1 MVLRPSLAGEA
12 PAIAA
17 EGGCVPSYEDI
28 RLAHISPYL
37 EYDLDLHKD
46 RARRPATNSILGRAV
61 YAFGFDTGRRYPN
74 PTCADAKD
82 FGRVEASCVD
92 RSAAIFDKLLARL
105 LERAIHLVWSRG
117 GFAGIDLGVW
127 FAARLDLST

>member
-28 RLAHISPYL
+28 RLAHIGPYL

-46 RARRPATNSILGRAV
+46 RARRPATNRILGRAV
-61 YAFGFDTGRRYPN
+61 YAFGIDIGRHHPD
-74 PTCADAKD
+74 PTSADAKD

-92 RSAAIFDKLLARL
+92 RSAAIFDKLLACL
-105 LERAIHLVWSRG
+105 LERAVHFIRPRG

-127 FAARLDLST
+127 FVARLDLST